1 MHTVNMKYKS
11 PGNIQVLIK
20 NKKKKKKSSEKLH
33 PLEPLVQKLLTLFNR
48 IEGKLPFLRRSIN
61 HFKLYLNSL
70 QSTRHRST

>member
-1 MHTVNMKYKS
+1 MKYKS
-11 PGNIQVLIK
+11 PRNFQVLIK